1 MRTLVTDDQVDLLLD
16 LEKQKKRKRVKNSS
30 KIELGGVSKPLGGSD
45 FVGDEVVVGGK
56 LVQQDQIIDLTNQ
69 TMQFDKE
76 KEKEKEQDKGNEQE
90 KKQALDSNVNLI
102 AQVDNG
108 GNENNKLDLNVQVI
122 NNGKKTTFEVP
133 NPSPLS
139 QDMQGSSQSTPTLV
153 TMHRECTNKPIIH
166 YHQGKLH

>member
-1 MRTLVTDDQVDLLLD
+1 MTKWILYWTSTSKGKERERNSPKVD
-16 LEKQKKRKRVKNSS
+16 
-30 KIELGGVSKPLGGSD
+30 LGGVSKSLGGSN
-45 FVGDEVVVGGK
+45 FVGDDFVVGVGK

-108 GNENNKLDLNVQVI
+108 GNENNKLDLNVQVK

-133 NPSPLS
+133 NPSPLP